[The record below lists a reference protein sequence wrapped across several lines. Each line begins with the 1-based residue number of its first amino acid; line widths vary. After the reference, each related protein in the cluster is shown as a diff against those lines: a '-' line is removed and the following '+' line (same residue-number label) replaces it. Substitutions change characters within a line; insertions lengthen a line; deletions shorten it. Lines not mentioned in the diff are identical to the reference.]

1 MPANMVFI
9 ALHMLL
15 SKRKHVSCLEVC
27 LRWLTHFALIAVYAN
42 SLLAT
47 SVLFL
52 GMQDL
57 LAWIC

>member
-15 SKRKHVSCLEVC
+15 SKRKYASYLEVC
-27 LRWLTHFALIAVYAN
+27 LRWLTDFPLIAVYAN

-47 SVLFL
+47 
-52 GMQDL
+52 
-57 LAWIC
+57 